1 MDGAGGRLLRVAVRL
16 ALAASLVLAALSVAL
31 PVYYRVI
38 GDQLLV
44 VTSGSMAPTFQA
56 GDAVVMR
63 SVEADALRPQMVIT
77 FQPVN
82 GTGLVTHRIASLHT
96 LPDAEGQTTA
106 YVRTRGDANDAFDP
120 DLTPVANIVGVID
133 GEPVVCGW
141 APARCGELLLWA
153 TSPMGRLAIFVPPL
167 LVLIAA
173 ELASIRRARPSTA
186 QGPAPQPIP
195 EWV

>member
-1 MDGAGGRLLRVAVRL
+1 MDEAGGRLLRVAVRL
-16 ALAASLVLAALSVAL
+16 ALAVSLVLAALSVAL
-31 PVYYRVI
+31 PVYYKVI

-44 VTSGSMAPTFQA
+44 VTSGSMAPTFEP

-63 SVEADALRPQMVIT
+63 TAEADALRPQMVIT

-96 LPDAEGQTTA
+96 LPDAEGKPTA
-106 YVRTRGDANDAFDP
+106 YVRTRGDANDVYDP

-133 GEPVVCGW
+133 GQPPVCDW
-141 APARCGELLLWA
+141 APAGCGELLLWA
-153 TSPMGRLAIFVPPL
+153 TSPMGHVVIFVPPL
-167 LVLIAA
+167 LMLIAA
-173 ELASIRRARPSTA
+173 EIAAIRRARPAPAS
-186 QGPAPQPIP
+186 GPAVRPVP

>member
-31 PVYYRVI
+31 PVYYKLL

-44 VTSGSMAPTFQA
+44 VTSGSMAPTFEP

-63 SVEADALRPQMVIT
+63 SAEVDTLRPQMVIT
-77 FQPVN
+77 FQPIN
-82 GTGLVTHRIASLHT
+82 GTSLVTHRIASLHT
-96 LPDAEGQTTA
+96 LPDANGQPTA
-106 YVRTRGDANDAFDP
+106 YVRTRGDANDVYDP

-133 GEPVVCGW
+133 GEPAVCGW
-141 APARCGELLLWA
+141 APAGCGRLLLWA
-153 TSPMGRLAIFVPPL
+153 SSPMGRLAIFVPPL
-167 LVLIAA
+167 LILIAA
-173 ELASIRRARPSTA
+173 EIAAIRRARPAPTS
-186 QGPAPQPIP
+186 GPAVQPAP